1 MVYMCMYSL
10 LCLPCSEGNILIGY
24 WYQILLN
31 RSILC
36 VLCSGLTFTT
46 FSAVLRRLIERVVVG
61 ELIGRGLNA
70 AALIEGIRS

>member
-1 MVYMCMYSL
+1 LGIGTKFY
-10 LCLPCSEGNILIGY
+10 LIGVF
-24 WYQILLN
+24 
-31 RSILC
+31 C
-36 VLCSGLTFTT
+36 VFLYSGLTFTI